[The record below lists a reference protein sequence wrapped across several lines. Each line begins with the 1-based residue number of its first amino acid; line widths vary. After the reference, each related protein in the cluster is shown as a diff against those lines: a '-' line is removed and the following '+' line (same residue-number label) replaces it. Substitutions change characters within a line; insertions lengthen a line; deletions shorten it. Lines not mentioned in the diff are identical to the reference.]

1 MRILIVEDD
10 SELAAALTE
19 AFERVS
25 IHCNWAADAADADL
39 LVGNTEY
46 ALAILDLGLPD
57 EDGMDLL
64 RRLRANGS
72 KLPIIILTARSDHT
86 SRVNGLRDGAD
97 DFLVKPFLFD
107 ELHARVEA
115 VLRRQGGIVSQAV
128 TFGKLNLD
136 PANKEV
142 TVAGKRL
149 ALTVREVEILEPLLR
164 RAGHVVPKGLLQDQ
178 LSRAGDSPGSNA
190 VEVYMHRLRQR
201 LEQSD
206 SGLAIKTVHGVGYL
220 LTEV

>member
-1 MRILIVEDD
+1 
-10 SELAAALTE
+10 
-19 AFERVS
+19 
-25 IHCNWAADAADADL
+25 
-39 LVGNTEY
+39 
-46 ALAILDLGLPD
+46 
-57 EDGMDLL
+57 MDLL
-64 RRLRANGS
+64 RRLRSNGS

-86 SRVNGLRDGAD
+86 SRVNALRGGAD
-97 DFLVKPFLFD
+97 DFMVKPFLFD

-128 TFGKLNLD
+128 TFGKLILNI
-136 PANKEV
+136 ANKEV

-149 ALTVREVEILEPLLR
+149 ALSVREVEILEPLLR

-178 LSRAGDSPGSNA
+178 LLGAGDSPGPNA
-190 VEVYMHRLRQR
+190 VEVYMHRLRQK
-201 LEQSD
+201 LEKSD